1 MTRYLEIAIDLTE
14 RADGS
19 FDVKARGPAGQA
31 SERFRPPFSLAEI
44 APVLA
49 VGGVRR
55 GAVGSD
61 GDEMRATLG
70 SPDKIGVSLYQS
82 LFQGA

>member
-44 APVLA
+44 APALA
-49 VGGVRR
+49 VGEIG
-55 GAVGSD
+55 
-61 GDEMRATLG
+61 RAH
-70 SPDKIGVSLYQS
+70 V
-82 LFQGA
+82 